1 MCSGFQGAHL
11 ATHHLHLR
19 PIFVPVKSLLLALCL
34 ALPVAP
40 HDFFLSILTI
50 RHAPNT
56 RTLDLT
62 WRMTAHDVEHALANV
77 ADLKLASPKQHPKAD
92 SLLNA
97 YFHEHLHLAVNGQPV
112 DWTWVGKEL
121 ESENLY
127 CYLQVEG
134 VDTPGTLSVSNTL
147 LQDMFYEQQNIVHL
161 EEEGRPVRSHTFI
174 RGAEA
179 HVFTW

>member
-1 MCSGFQGAHL
+1 MK
-11 ATHHLHLR
+11 
-19 PIFVPVKSLLLALCL
+19 PLLLALCL

-50 RHAPNT
+50 RHAPST

-62 WRMTAHDVEHALANV
+62 WRMTAHDVEHALENV
-77 ADLKLASPKQHPKAD
+77 AELKLASPNEHPKAD

-97 YFHEHLHLAVNGQPV
+97 YFHEHLHLALNGQPV
-112 DWTWVGKEL
+112 DWTRVGKEL

-127 CYLQVEG
+127 CYLQVQG
-134 VDTPGTLSVSNTL
+134 VDSLGALTVSNSL
-147 LQDMFYEQQNIVHL
+147 LQDVFLEQQNIVHL
-161 EEEGRPVRSHTFI
+161 EEDGKPVRSHTFI

-179 HVFTW
+179 FTFTW

>member
-1 MCSGFQGAHL
+1 M
-11 ATHHLHLR
+11 R
-19 PIFVPVKSLLLALCL
+19 LLLIAIIASGAL
-34 ALPVAP
+34 AP

-62 WRMTAHDVEHALANV
+62 WRMTAHDVEHALDNV
-77 ADLKLASPKQHPKAD
+77 AELKLASPKEHPKAD

-127 CYLQVEG
+127 CYLQVQG
-134 VDTPGTLSVSNTL
+134 VDSLGTLSVSNTL
-147 LQDMFYEQQNIVHL
+147 LQDVFLEQQNIVHL
-161 EEEGRPVRSHTFI
+161 EAVGKPVRSHTFI

-179 HVFTW
+179 FTFVW

>member
-1 MCSGFQGAHL
+1 MANSE
-11 ATHHLHLR
+11 LR
-19 PIFVPVKSLLLALCL
+19 TVKTLLLALCL
-34 ALPVAP
+34 TLPVAP

-77 ADLKLASPKQHPKAD
+77 AELKLASPKEHPKAD

-112 DWTWVGKEL
+112 DWTWVGREL

-127 CYLQVEG
+127 CYLQVQG
-134 VDTPGTLSVSNTL
+134 VDSLGSLSVSNTL
-147 LQDMFYEQQNIVHL
+147 LHDIFLEQQNIVHL
-161 EEEGRPVRSHTFI
+161 EEEGKPVRSHTFI
-174 RGAEA
+174 RGAGA
-179 HVFTW
+179 FTFTW